1 MAIFTEYGIFTV
13 AVNQPQV
20 VKIEGRFEAEALRI
34 LRETPGITVITHQP
48 KQRRDHRTD
57 AIVRFAGKRAYVAVE
72 FKRRANAATAW
83 QLVHGAMTHPKTPLL
98 LVAGEITAEARQI
111 LQKHRVGFVDGLGN
125 AHIAL
130 PGLFFHIEGHR
141 SPHRFKANGPPTR
154 LSGKAGVAV
163 QALLLH
169 PKRAW
174 QVHDVAKEAHISPGF
189 AHRVLARLEAE
200 GIVAVEGSGPNR
212 VRRVTNPTALLDL
225 YAEENVALPART
237 PAYLLAQTPH
247 QLIKYLATNLGGT
260 GIEYALTGAAAAS
273 VVAPFVTA
281 IPIVEVWVMATVAP
295 EELYK
300 GSQAEPVKEG
310 SNVVFLQDKS
320 DAPLLFRERNK
331 DLWMVNRFQLYTDLR
346 RDPRRGQG
354 QADHLRREVIGF

>member
-1 MAIFTEYGIFTV
+1 M
-13 AVNQPQV
+13 NQQKI
-20 VKIEGRFEAEALRI
+20 VKIEGEFQADTLRI
-34 LRETPGITVITHQP
+34 LRETPGITVITREP
-48 KQRRDHRTD
+48 KQGRDHWTD
-57 AIVRFAGKRAYVAVE
+57 AIVRFAGTRARVAVE
-72 FKRRANAATAW
+72 VKRRANAATAW
-83 QLVHGAMTHPKTPLL
+83 QLLQSAKTHPGTPLL
-98 LVAGEITAEARQI
+98 LIAGETTAEARQI
-111 LQKHRVGFVDGLGN
+111 LQKHGVGVVDGLGN

-141 SPHRFKANGPPTR
+141 SPRRLEVDGPPTR

-174 QVHDVAKEAHISPGF
+174 QVHDVAKEAQISPGF

-200 GIVAVEGSGPNR
+200 GIVAVEGNGPNR

-225 YAEENVALPART
+225 YAEENVAIPTRT
-237 PAYLLAQTPH
+237 LGYLLAQTPP
-247 QLIKYLATNLGGT
+247 QLIKQLATNLGRTGT
-260 GIEYALTGAAAAS
+260 EYALTGAAAAS

-281 IPIVEVWVMATVAP
+281 IPIVEVWVMEKVAP

-300 GSQAEPVKEG
+300 GSQAHPVTEG
-310 SNVVFLQDKS
+310 PNVVFLQGKGDG
-320 DAPLLFRERNK
+320 PLVFREKTK
-331 DLWMVNRFQLYTDLR
+331 DLWVVNRFQLYTDLR
-346 RDPRRGQG
+346 RDPRRGQE